1 MIISGGKTT
10 INNPIFIN
18 SKTLH
23 IMNQT
28 ATMQKLEEM
37 RFNGFARAYREMT
50 ETGMAREFT
59 TDEVISHLVQA
70 EWDDRYNRRLQRL
83 IANARFRYQASFEE
97 IDFSAKRNL
106 DKDQLL
112 RLSSSDWIA
121 KHQNIICTG
130 STGSGKSWIASALG
144 HLGCQHGYKVLYRN
158 CIKLFD
164 ELKVAKADGSYIKEI
179 SKIEKMDLLI
189 LDDFG
194 LKPLDGHQR
203 LMLLEII
210 EDRHGRKSTIITSQ
224 LPVNQ
229 WHDVI
234 GDQTIADGCLDR
246 LVHSSHRIE
255 LKSEVSMRKT
265 YKID

>member
-1 MIISGGKTT
+1 
-10 INNPIFIN
+10 
-18 SKTLH
+18 
-23 IMNQT
+23 MNHT

-37 RFNGFARAYREMT
+37 RFTGFARAYRELT
-50 ETGMAREFT
+50 ETNLNREFT
-59 TDEVISHLVQA
+59 NDELIAHLVQA
-70 EWDDRYNRRLQRL
+70 EWDDRYNRKLQRL
-83 IANARFRYQASFEE
+83 ITNARFRYRASFEE
-97 IDFSAKRNL
+97 IDFSVRRNL
-106 DKDQLL
+106 DKNQLL
-112 RLSSSDWIA
+112 RLSSCDWIT
-121 KHQNIICTG
+121 KNQNIIIVG

-144 HLGCQHGYKVLYRN
+144 HQGCQHGYKVLYRN

-164 ELKVAKADGSYIKEI
+164 ELKIAKADGSYIKEI

-194 LKPLDGHQR
+194 LKPLDGNQR

-229 WHDVI
+229 WHEFIRED
-234 GDQTIADGCLDR
+234 TIADAILDR

-255 LKSEVSMRKT
+255 FKGELSMRET
-265 YKID
+265 YKIN

>member
-1 MIISGGKTT
+1 
-10 INNPIFIN
+10 
-18 SKTLH
+18 
-23 IMNQT
+23 MNHT
-28 ATMQKLEEM
+28 VTMQKLEEM
-37 RFNGFARAYREMT
+37 RFAGFVRAYREMT
-50 ETGMAREFT
+50 ETNLNKEFT
-59 TDEVISHLVQA
+59 TDEVIAHLVQA

-83 IANARFRYQASFEE
+83 ITNARFRYRASFEE

-106 DKDQLL
+106 DKNQLL
-112 RLSSSDWIA
+112 RLSSCDWIT
-121 KHQNIICTG
+121 KNQNVILTG

-144 HLGCQHGYKVLYRN
+144 HLGCQQGYKVLYKN

-164 ELKVAKADGSYIKEI
+164 ELKIAKADGSYFKEI
-179 SKIEKMDLLI
+179 NKIEKTDLLI

-194 LKPLDGHQR
+194 LKPLDGNQR

-234 GDQTIADGCLDR
+234 VDPTIADAFLDR

-255 LKSEVSMRKT
+255 LKAEVSMRKT
-265 YKID
+265 YKND

>member
-1 MIISGGKTT
+1 
-10 INNPIFIN
+10 
-18 SKTLH
+18 
-23 IMNQT
+23 MNQT

-37 RFNGFARAYREMT
+37 RFTGFVRAYREMT
-50 ETGMAREFT
+50 ETSVSREFT
-59 TDEVISHLVQA
+59 TDEVIAHLVQA

-83 IANARFRYQASFEE
+83 IKNARFRYQASFEE
-97 IDFSAKRNL
+97 INFSAKRNL
-106 DKDQLL
+106 DKNQLL
-112 RLSSSDWIA
+112 RLSSCDWIT
-121 KHQNIICTG
+121 KNQNLIITG

-144 HLGCQHGYKVLYRN
+144 HLGCQMGYKVLYKN

-164 ELKVAKADGSYIKEI
+164 ELKIAKADGSYFKEMG
-179 SKIEKMDLLI
+179 KIEKMDVLI

-194 LKPLDGHQR
+194 LKPLDGNQK

-229 WHDVI
+229 WHEFIRED
-234 GDQTIADGCLDR
+234 TIADSFLDR

-255 LKSEVSMRKT
+255 FKAEESMRKI
-265 YKID
+265 YKNN